1 MPAGHDSGSAAAR
14 PFLPLRPFSP
24 CRPFLPCLDARPH
37 NHATLPCHIAPSV
50 ARPCHPTVLFF
61 LSFLPCLATLP
72 RLSPDPTHPAVLT
85 LPPIRPPAV
94 PDLRHDPVCRPVFS
108 APLRPS
114 SPRRPSGRP
123 PFQPCGTT
131 RSVALPAARPPD
143 FTATPSPVRPPL
155 HLPSLCPLPY
165 NRSPVHGS
173 AFLTPRTPRSAAPP
187 PHRSAALENT
197 SPGGFDRLLPA
208 ELSPSA
214 RKTADLAGKNSF
226 FHAEAVSL
234 QPQRQWYLPQTA
246 ARSGCAD
253 DTCINVE
260 HTLHPGSR
268 YGGS

>member
-1 MPAGHDSGSAAAR
+1 MFFLPCLDAR
-14 PFLPLRPFSP
+14 PHNHAILPCHAAPSVARPCHPTVLFFLS
-24 CRPFLPCLDARPH
+24 FLPCLDARPH

-50 ARPCHPTVLFF
+50 ARPY
-61 LSFLPCLATLP
+61 
-72 RLSPDPTHPAVLT
+72 
-85 LPPIRPPAV
+85 
-94 PDLRHDPVCRPVFS
+94 
-108 APLRPS
+108 
-114 SPRRPSGRP
+114 PSGRP
-123 PFQPCGTT
+123 HLAAHPAT
-131 RSVALPAARPPD
+131 RRSSPAARPGLSPGL
-143 FTATPSPVRPPL
+143 FCPPSGRPLLAAHPAARRSCPAVRPGLSPGPSPVRPPL

>member
-1 MPAGHDSGSAAAR
+1 MTAGRPPHGLFCPSGRSLLAAHSYPALTRGHTT
-14 PFLPLRPFSP
+14 
-24 CRPFLPCLDARPH
+24 
-37 NHATLPCHIAPSV
+37 TLPY
-50 ARPCHPTVLFF
+50 
-61 LSFLPCLATLP
+61 LATLP
-72 RLSPDPTHPAVLT
+72 RLSPGPA
-85 LPPIRPPAV
+85 IRPSSP
-94 PDLRHDPVCRPVFS
+94 CRPSGHPPFQTCGTTRSVARSFLP
-108 APLRPS
+108 PLRPS

-173 AFLTPRTPRSAAPP
+173 VFLTPRTPRSAAPP
-187 PHRSAALENT
+187 PHRSAALEKT

>member
-1 MPAGHDSGSAAAR
+1 MTAGRPPHGLFCPSGRSLLAAHSYPALTRGH
-14 PFLPLRPFSP
+14 
-24 CRPFLPCLDARPH
+24 
-37 NHATLPCHIAPSV
+37 T
-50 ARPCHPTVLFF
+50 TT
-61 LSFLPCLATLP
+61 LPCLATLP

-123 PFQPCGTT
+123 PFLPCGTT
-131 RSVALPAARPPD
+131 RSV
-143 FTATPSPVRPPL
+143 TGPSPGRPPL

>member
-1 MPAGHDSGSAAAR
+1 MTAGRPPHGLFCPSGRSLLAAHSYPALTRGHTT
-14 PFLPLRPFSP
+14 
-24 CRPFLPCLDARPH
+24 
-37 NHATLPCHIAPSV
+37 TLPY
-50 ARPCHPTVLFF
+50 
-61 LSFLPCLATLP
+61 LATLP
-72 RLSPDPTHPAVLT
+72 RLSPGPA
-85 LPPIRPPAV
+85 I
-94 PDLRHDPVCRPVFS
+94 
-108 APLRPS
+108 RPS
-114 SPRRPSGRP
+114 SPCRPSGHP
-123 PFQPCGTT
+123 PFQTCGTT
-131 RSVALPAARPPD
+131 RSVARSFLPPSGRPLLAAHPAARRSCPAVRPGLSPGLSPG
-143 FTATPSPVRPPL
+143 PSPVRPPL
-155 HLPSLCPLPY
+155 HLPSSMPLPY

>member
-1 MPAGHDSGSAAAR
+1 MTAGRPPHGLFCPSGRSLLAAHSYPALTRGH
-14 PFLPLRPFSP
+14 
-24 CRPFLPCLDARPH
+24 
-37 NHATLPCHIAPSV
+37 T
-50 ARPCHPTVLFF
+50 TT
-61 LSFLPCLATLP
+61 LPCLATLP

-94 PDLRHDPVCRPVFS
+94 PDLRHAPVCRPTL
-108 APLRPS
+108 PIRPS
-114 SPRRPSGRP
+114 SPCRPSGHPPFQTCGTPRSVARSFLPPSGRP
-123 PFQPCGTT
+123 LL
-131 RSVALPAARPPD
+131 AAHPAARRSCPAVRPGLSPG
-143 FTATPSPVRPPL
+143 PSPVRPPL
-155 HLPSLCPLPY
+155 HLPSSMPLPY

-173 AFLTPRTPRSAAPP
+173 AFLTPRTPRSAAQPLGHPAARPP
-187 PHRSAALENT
+187 SRSATLGNT
-197 SPGGFDRLLPA
+197 PPGGFDRLLPA

-214 RKTADLAGKNSF
+214 RNAEDLAGKNSF

>member
-1 MPAGHDSGSAAAR
+1 MTAGRPPHGLFCPSGRSLLAAHSYPALTRGHTTT
-14 PFLPLRPFSP
+14 LPYL
-24 CRPFLPCLDARPH
+24 
-37 NHATLPCHIAPSV
+37 ATLPRLSPGPAIRPSSSSCPSYP
-50 ARPCHPTVLFF
+50 ALTRGHTTT
-61 LSFLPCLATLP
+61 LPCLATLP

-94 PDLRHDPVCRPVFS
+94 PDLRH
-108 APLRPS
+108 AP
-114 SPRRPSGRP
+114 
-123 PFQPCGTT
+123 
-131 RSVALPAARPPD
+131 SVALPAARPPD

>member
-1 MPAGHDSGSAAAR
+1 MTAGRPPHGLFCPSGRSLLAAR
-14 PFLPLRPFSP
+14 SYPALTRG
-24 CRPFLPCLDARPH
+24 H
-37 NHATLPCHIAPSV
+37 TTTLPY
-50 ARPCHPTVLFF
+50 
-61 LSFLPCLATLP
+61 LATLP
-72 RLSPDPTHPAVLT
+72 RLSPGPA
-85 LPPIRPPAV
+85 I
-94 PDLRHDPVCRPVFS
+94 
-108 APLRPS
+108 RPS
-114 SPRRPSGRP
+114 SPCRPSGHP
-123 PFQPCGTT
+123 PFQTCGTT
-131 RSVALPAARPPD
+131 RSVARSFLPPSGRPLLAAHPAARRSCPAVRPGLSPGLSPG
-143 FTATPSPVRPPL
+143 PSPVRPPL
-155 HLPSLCPLPY
+155 HLPSSMPLPY

>member
-1 MPAGHDSGSAAAR
+1 MTAGRPPHGLFCPSGRSLLAAHSYPALTRGHTT
-14 PFLPLRPFSP
+14 
-24 CRPFLPCLDARPH
+24 
-37 NHATLPCHIAPSV
+37 TLS
-50 ARPCHPTVLFF
+50 
-61 LSFLPCLATLP
+61 CLATPP
-72 RLSPDPTHPAVLT
+72 RLSPGLFCP
-85 LPPIRPPAV
+85 RP
-94 PDLRHDPVCRPVFS
+94 F
-108 APLRPS
+108 

-123 PFQPCGTT
+123 PFQSCGTT

-173 AFLTPRTPRSAAPP
+173 AFLTPRTPRSAAQPLGHPAARPP
-187 PHRSAALENT
+187 SRSAALGNT
-197 SPGGFDRLLPA
+197 PPDGFDRPLPA

-214 RKTADLAGKNSF
+214 RNAEDLAGKNSF

>member
-1 MPAGHDSGSAAAR
+1 MTAGRPPHGLFCPSGRSLLAAHSYPALTRGHTTT
-14 PFLPLRPFSP
+14 LPYL
-24 CRPFLPCLDARPH
+24 
-37 NHATLPCHIAPSV
+37 ATLPRLSPGPAIRPSSSSCPSYP
-50 ARPCHPTVLFF
+50 ALTRGHTTT
-61 LSFLPCLATLP
+61 LPCLATLP

-114 SPRRPSGRP
+114 SPRRPSG
-123 PFQPCGTT
+123 
-131 RSVALPAARPPD
+131 
-143 FTATPSPVRPPL
+143 RPPL

>member
-1 MPAGHDSGSAAAR
+1 M
-14 PFLPLRPFSP
+14 F
-24 CRPFLPCLDARPH
+24 FLPCLDARPH
-37 NHATLPCHIAPSV
+37 NHAILPCHAAPSV
-50 ARPCHPTVLFF
+50 AR
-61 LSFLPCLATLP
+61 SFLP
-72 RLSPDPTHPAVLT
+72 
-85 LPPIRPPAV
+85 
-94 PDLRHDPVCRPVFS
+94 
-108 APLRPS
+108 PLRPS

-234 QPQRQWYLPQTA
+234 QPKGNGICLKPPPVRDVLMIPA
-246 ARSGCAD
+246 
-253 DTCINVE
+253 
-260 HTLHPGSR
+260 
-268 YGGS
+268 

>member
-1 MPAGHDSGSAAAR
+1 MTAGRPPHGLFCPSGRSLLAAHSYPALTRGHTT
-14 PFLPLRPFSP
+14 
-24 CRPFLPCLDARPH
+24 
-37 NHATLPCHIAPSV
+37 TLPY
-50 ARPCHPTVLFF
+50 
-61 LSFLPCLATLP
+61 LATLP
-72 RLSPDPTHPAVLT
+72 RLSPGPA
-85 LPPIRPPAV
+85 I
-94 PDLRHDPVCRPVFS
+94 
-108 APLRPS
+108 RPS
-114 SPRRPSGRP
+114 SPCRPSGHP
-123 PFQPCGTT
+123 PFQTCGTT
-131 RSVALPAARPPD
+131 RSVARSFLPPSGRPLLAAHPAARRSCPAVRPGLSPG
-143 FTATPSPVRPPL
+143 PSPGRPPL
-155 HLPSLCPLPY
+155 HLPSSMPLPY

-187 PHRSAALENT
+187 PHRSAALGNT
-197 SPGGFDRLLPA
+197 PPGGFDRPLPA

-214 RKTADLAGKNSF
+214 RNAEDLAGKNSF

>member
-1 MPAGHDSGSAAAR
+1 M
-14 PFLPLRPFSP
+14 F
-24 CRPFLPCLDARPH
+24 FLPCLDARPH
-37 NHATLPCHIAPSV
+37 NHAILPCHAAPSV
-50 ARPCHPTVLFF
+50 ARPYPSGRPHLAAHP
-61 LSFLPCLATLP
+61 ATRRSRP
-72 RLSPDPTHPAVLT
+72 AARPGLSPGLFCP
-85 LPPIRPPAV
+85 RP
-94 PDLRHDPVCRPVFS
+94 F
-108 APLRPS
+108 

-173 AFLTPRTPRSAAPP
+173 AFLTPRTPRSAARPP
-187 PHRSAALENT
+187 SRSAALGNT
-197 SPGGFDRLLPA
+197 PPDGFDRPLPA

-214 RKTADLAGKNSF
+214 RNAEDLAGKNSF